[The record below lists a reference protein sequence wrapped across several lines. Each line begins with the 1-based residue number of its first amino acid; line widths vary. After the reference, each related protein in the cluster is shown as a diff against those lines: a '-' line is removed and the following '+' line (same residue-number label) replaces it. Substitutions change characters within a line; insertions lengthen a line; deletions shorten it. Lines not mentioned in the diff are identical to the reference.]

1 MLNSKKKFHL
11 KNYLLTDEFS
21 DEGLQNIN
29 LNIKK
34 DKMNSKESVLINT
47 DDSKCFKNIK
57 KKDKSKYL
65 SYIDEK
71 CTDELKKRSFKNSL
85 NDKNMY
91 NNKKIKKTS
100 DKESNIEFI
109 IVEGDDNEKKILI
122 NLELKLNDSTDGIQ
136 VLKIDFEIGEEIYME
151 LIKELLK

>member
-34 DKMNSKESVLINT
+34 DKKNSNESVLINT
-47 DDSKCFKNIK
+47 DDSKCFKSIK
-57 KKDKSKYL
+57 KKDKNKYL
-65 SYIDEK
+65 SYIDKK
-71 CTDELKKRSFKNSL
+71 CTDELNKRSFKNSL
-85 NDKNMY
+85 NENNV

-100 DKESNIEFI
+100 NKESNIEFI
-109 IVEGDDNEKKILI
+109 IIEGEDNEKKILI

-136 VLKIDFEIGEEIYME
+136 ILKIDFEIDEEIYME